1 MFVSQDRRALARLMW
16 RAGLSA
22 AGLALL
28 VQAPAAMAQAPDL
41 SKVEFRTEKLGDNL
55 FALFGGGGNIAVLTG
70 PDGALVV
77 DSDLVELSSKLRA
90 ALTMVSEKPPRFLVN
105 THFHLDH
112 AGGNPTLGRGGT
124 VIVAH
129 DNVRKHLMT
138 QQVVDVGSAK
148 IVTEPTPPEGLP
160 VITFAE
166 GVKFHVNGDTVDVIH
181 VDHGHTDSD
190 AFVFFE
196 KANVLHTGDLFMSIG
211 YPFVDG
217 GNGGTLDG
225 LIAGDVRALALC
237 NDQTRVIPGH
247 GPLTNKADLQ
257 AYHDML
263 VVVRKRVSDLVNKG
277 RTLEQVQA
285 AAPTKEYEERWG
297 KGFVNSQVFIQRIY
311 IELSHARKKG

>member
-1 MFVSQDRRALARLMW
+1 MSVSQDRRATARM
-16 RAGLSA
+16 LSCVGIIA

-28 VQAPAAMAQAPDL
+28 APAASAQAPDL

-55 FALFGGGGNIAVLTG
+55 FALFGAGGNIAVLTG

-77 DSDLVELSSKLRA
+77 DSDLVELSPKLRA
-90 ALTMVSEKPPRFLVN
+90 ALTMISEKPAKFLIN
-105 THFHLDH
+105 THFHFDH

-129 DNVRKHLMT
+129 DNVRNHLMS
-138 QQVVDVGSAK
+138 QQVVDVGSTK
-148 IVTEPTPPEGLP
+148 IVTEATPPEGLP
-160 VITFAE
+160 VVTFAD
-166 GVKFHVNGDTVDVIH
+166 GVKFHVNGDTVAVNH
-181 VDHGHTDSD
+181 VDNAHTDSD

-217 GNGGTLDG
+217 GNGGNLDG
-225 LIAGDVRALALC
+225 LIAGHARALALC

-247 GPLTNKADLQ
+247 GPLTGKAELQ

-263 VVVRKRVSDLVNKG
+263 VVIRKRVSDLVKKG

-285 AAPTKEYEERWG
+285 AAPTKEYDERWG
-297 KGFVNSQVFIQRIY
+297 KGFVSPQIFIQRLF
-311 IELSHARKKG
+311 IELSRARKKG

>member
-1 MFVSQDRRALARLMW
+1 MFVSRKRRALARLMW
-16 RAGLSA
+16 PGITA

-28 VQAPAAMAQAPDL
+28 VQAPTATAQAPDL
-41 SKVEFRTEKLGDNL
+41 TKVEFRTEKLGDNL
-55 FALFGGGGNIAVLTG
+55 FALFGAGGNIAVLTG

-77 DSDLVELSSKLRA
+77 DSDLVELSPKLRA

-105 THFHLDH
+105 THFHFDH
-112 AGGNPTLGRGGT
+112 TGGNATLGRGGT

-138 QQVVDVGSAK
+138 QQVVDVGSTK
-148 IVTEPTPPEGLP
+148 IATEPTPSEGLP

-166 GVKFHVNGDTVDVIH
+166 GVKFHVNGDTVNVMH

-225 LIAGDVRALALC
+225 LIAGHVRALALC

-277 RTLEQVQA
+277 KTLEQVQA

-297 KGFVNSQVFIQRIY
+297 KGFVNSQLFIQRIY
-311 IELSHARKKG
+311 IELSRARKKG